1 MKKIAAFLVLSMV
14 WALPALSDEIAL
26 KDGKRVA
33 WKSLIDQGDEYA
45 VETTEG
51 AKLKIKKSDVDR
63 LVMAT
68 TAPVGPPLTGATFA
82 LDKKKTVMVDL
93 MPKIDPK
100 GEGVTGDWKKQGPA
114 LSCTTGISHAKIPI
128 MHSSVP
134 EEYDLTLVVERK
146 EKCNAFFIGLVVDGN
161 QCTVL
166 FDAIEGSLCGLQ
178 LIDGKNFYEGEGN
191 GTKVPGP
198 CFKNNVPRTIKL
210 MVRKEIFCA
219 QVDGKDLILWRAD
232 WKKVSNQ
239 PALSIPQKNLLFL
252 GVYDSTWKV
261 SSIILSYMK

>member
-1 MKKIAAFLVLSMV
+1 VKKIAVFLLLSMV

-33 WKSLIDQGDEYA
+33 WKSLIDQGDQYA

-51 AKLKIKKSDVDR
+51 MKMQIKKSDVDR
-63 LVMAT
+63 LVMGVPA
-68 TAPVGPPLTGATFA
+68 APPLTGATFA
-82 LDKKKTVMVDL
+82 FEKKKTVMVDL

-100 GEGVTGDWKKQGPA
+100 GEGVTGEWKRQGA
-114 LSCTTGISHAKIPI
+114 TLSCTAGISHAKIPI
-128 MHSSVP
+128 AHSSLP
-134 EEYDLTLVVERK
+134 EEYDLTLVIERK
-146 EKCNAFFIGLVVDGN
+146 EKCNAFFVGLVADGN
-161 QCTVL
+161 QCTVQ

-178 LIDGKNFYEGEGN
+178 LIDGKNFYDGEGN

-252 GVYDSTWKV
+252 GLYDSTWKV
-261 SSIILSYMK
+261 SSITLTYMK